1 MRAGILYLIP
11 APLGESDISGTIPDA
26 VRKRL
31 AKLDC
36 FVVEHPKT
44 ARKFLKQAGVMHLQS
59 ISISILDEHTHATE
73 LESLLEPLLA
83 GRDVGLL
90 SEAGCPAVADPGA
103 ALVRLAH
110 KKNIRVVP
118 LIGPSSVLLALMA
131 SGLNGQRFA
140 FHGYLPV
147 DRRALAAKLVELEK
161 ESQLRDQTQIFI
173 ETPYRN
179 QKLLACIMLAC
190 RDDTVLSISSGLT
203 TAEEFIS
210 TKTVKDWR
218 LQLPNLQ
225 GTPAVFLLHG

>member
-1 MRAGILYLIP
+1 MRTGILYLIP

-118 LIGPSSVLLALMA
+118 LIGPSSILLALMA

-140 FHGYLPV
+140 FHGYLPSIAV
-147 DRRALAAKLVELEK
+147 RSPPNWLNWKKNLSFATRHKYSSKRPIGTRNCLHASCWPAA
-161 ESQLRDQTQIFI
+161 TIPFC
-173 ETPYRN
+173 P
-179 QKLLACIMLAC
+179 
-190 RDDTVLSISSGLT
+190 
-203 TAEEFIS
+203 FH
-210 TKTVKDWR
+210 
-218 LQLPNLQ
+218 
-225 GTPAVFLLHG
+225 PA